1 MKKEVSIFW
10 FRRDLRLF
18 DNNALFNALTSK
30 YPVLPIFIFDPDI
43 LDKLSDKKDKRVEFI
58 RQTLEQLNNILKPTG
73 SSIYV
78 LHEMVTKA
86 FDKLTEEYSVKEVYV
101 NHDYEPYAINRDLTI
116 KALLEAKNIAFKTF
130 KDQMEREVLSA
141 NSKQFSI

>member
-18 DNNALFNALTSK
+18 DNNALFNALTGK

-58 RQTLEQLNNILKPTG
+58 RQTLEQLNSILTQNG
-73 SSIYV
+73 
-78 LHEMVTKA
+78 
-86 FDKLTEEYSVKEVYV
+86 
-101 NHDYEPYAINRDLTI
+101 
-116 KALLEAKNIAFKTF
+116 
-130 KDQMEREVLSA
+130 
-141 NSKQFSI
+141 